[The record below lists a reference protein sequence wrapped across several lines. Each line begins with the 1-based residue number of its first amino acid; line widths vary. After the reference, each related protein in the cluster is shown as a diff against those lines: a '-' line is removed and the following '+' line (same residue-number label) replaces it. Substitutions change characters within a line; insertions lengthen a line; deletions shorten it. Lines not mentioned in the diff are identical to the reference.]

1 MKRVGNHILG
11 ELIGSG
17 ATSRVHK
24 AVDQRTGSICAV
36 KEIPL
41 RGVPVEQLERIT
53 SEVELLSRLEH
64 ANIVKYEGAVRV
76 EECLYIMLEY
86 AENGSL
92 ARTVHPSRFGAFPES
107 LCAVYVAQVLRGLAY
122 LHSQGVVHRDIK
134 GANILTT
141 KEGVVKLADFGVA
154 TKGGRASGDGLSG
167 CLLYTSPSPRD

>member
-107 LCAVYVAQVLRGLAY
+107 LCAVYVAQVL
-122 LHSQGVVHRDIK
+122 
-134 GANILTT
+134 
-141 KEGVVKLADFGVA
+141 
-154 TKGGRASGDGLSG
+154 
-167 CLLYTSPSPRD
+167 